1 MGGMPPMGRSEEYR
15 RFAAECLTMANDT
28 EDEQTRAIYLQM
40 AQVWFRLSAERGD
53 DNEPENRPRRYGS
66 R

>member
-1 MGGMPPMGRSEEYR
+1 
-15 RFAAECLTMANDT
+15 MANDT

-40 AQVWFRLSAERGD
+40 AQVWFRLSDERGD
-53 DNEPENRPRRYGS
+53 DCNAREHEPRGYGE

>member
-1 MGGMPPMGRSEEYR
+1 MGRSEEYR

-40 AQVWFRLSAERGD
+40 AQVWFRLSDERGD
-53 DNEPENRPRRYGS
+53 DRNASEHEPRRYD
-66 R
+66 RC

>member
-1 MGGMPPMGRSEEYR
+1 MGRSEEYR

-40 AQVWFRLSAERGD
+40 AQVWFRLSDERGD
-53 DNEPENRPRRYGS
+53 DRNEPENQPRCYG
-66 R
+66 RR